1 MVDLATLS
9 ESNIIGR
16 ARERKE
22 LNRLLASKEAE
33 FLALYGRRRVGKTF
47 LVREHFQKQLCFEL
61 TGIKDANVNEQL
73 ANFHQQLTE
82 WSGKTQPLPDTWQVA
97 FQQLGDYLKSLR
109 GSAKRVIFLDEL
121 PWLAGPRSGFL
132 AALDHFWNAVAS
144 RDRRLVVVICG
155 SAASWM
161 IAKVIDHKGGLHN
174 RVTARMRLEPFTLA
188 EASQFLLSRGV
199 KLTRYDQLMLAM
211 VMGGVPHY
219 LKEARPGESA
229 VQIIDRVCFSP
240 TGLLVGEFDRLYAS
254 LFENPERHVELV
266 RMLAKHPQGV
276 TRSALTKVY
285 STGGRLS
292 SILRELEEAGFVR
305 SHSAYEKIT
314 KDTIYR
320 LADEFSLFY
329 LKWMARGGV
338 SRGGS
343 FLTKFTTPAWR
354 AWSGYA
360 LETLALKHSRQ
371 IKAALGIAGVETT
384 ECGWVHRPNKTWPD
398 GVQIDLLIDRADHTI
413 HLVEIKFSQGVFT
426 ITKDYAQDLR
436 RKVAVFQ
443 GVTGTRK
450 NVFLTFLTI
459 HGVAPN
465 AYAKEL
471 VPVELTTDCLFVD
484 VV

>member
-1 MVDLATLS
+1 
-9 ESNIIGR
+9 
-16 ARERKE
+16 
-22 LNRLLASKEAE
+22 
-33 FLALYGRRRVGKTF
+33 
-47 LVREHFQKQLCFEL
+47 
-61 TGIKDANVNEQL
+61 
-73 ANFHQQLTE
+73 
-82 WSGKTQPLPDTWQVA
+82 
-97 FQQLGDYLKSLR
+97 
-109 GSAKRVIFLDEL
+109 VIFLDEL

-292 SILRELEEAGFVR
+292 STLRELEEAGFVR

-320 LADEFSLFY
+320 LADEFSLFS
-329 LKWMARGGV
+329 LKWMEGGGV
-338 SRGGS
+338 RRGGS

-360 LETLALKHSRQ
+360 LETLALKHIRQ

-426 ITKDYAQDLR
+426 INKDYAQELR

-450 NVFLTFLTI
+450 NVFLTFLTV

>member
-1 MVDLATLS
+1 LATLS

-22 LNRLLASKEAE
+22 LDRLLASKEAE

-47 LVREHFQKQLCFEL
+47 LVREHFKKQLCFEL
-61 TGIKDANVNEQL
+61 TGIKDAHVKEQL

-97 FQQLGDYLKSLR
+97 FQQLADYLKSLR

-132 AALDHFWNAVAS
+132 SALDHFWNAVAS

-254 LFENPERHVELV
+254 LFENPERLVELV

-320 LADEFSLFY
+320 LADEFSLFS

-384 ECGWVHRPNKTWPD
+384 ECGWVHRPNKIWPD

-426 ITKDYAQDLR
+426 INKDYAQELR

-450 NVFLTFLTI
+450 NVFLTFLTV

>member
-1 MVDLATLS
+1 MATLS

-22 LNRLLASKEAE
+22 LDRLLASKEAE

-47 LVREHFQKQLCFEL
+47 LVREHFKKQLCFEL
-61 TGIKDANVNEQL
+61 TGIKDAHVNEQL
-73 ANFHQQLTE
+73 ANFHRQLTE

-97 FQQLGDYLKSLR
+97 FQQLADYLKSLR

-132 AALDHFWNAVAS
+132 SALDHFWNAVAS

-174 RVTARMRLEPFTLA
+174 RVTARMRLEPFPLA
-188 EASQFLLSRGV
+188 ETSQFLLSRGV
-199 KLTRYDQLMLAM
+199 KLTRYDQIMLAM

-240 TGLLVGEFDRLYAS
+240 TGLLAGEFDRLYAS

-266 RMLAKHPQGV
+266 RVLAKHPQGV

-305 SHSAYEKIT
+305 SHSAYEKIS

-329 LKWMARGGV
+329 LNWMEGGGV
-338 SRGGS
+338 RRGGS
-343 FLTKFTTPAWR
+343 FLTKFSSPSWR

-398 GVQIDLLIDRADHTI
+398 GVQIDLLIDRADQTI

-426 ITKDYAQDLR
+426 INKDYAQELR

-450 NVFLTFLTI
+450 NVFLTFLTA
-459 HGVAPN
+459 HGIAPN